1 MSAQTTRSGAAEGIL
16 SPGKLTRRQEKQELQ
31 HLNDRLANYI
41 ERVQYLE
48 ERNSSLTQEITT
60 TRESV
65 TREIDTVRSG
75 YEAEIADIRRLL
87 DLTAKEK
94 AQEQIGN
101 SKNATL
107 ASDYKAKWVFVLHW
121 PSISHT
127 EKFYGY
133 KNQP

>member
-1 MSAQTTRSGAAEGIL
+1 MSAEASRAGATSPLFESCM

-65 TREIDTVRSG
+65 TREIDVVKNS

-101 SKNATL
+101 SKNAALVT
-107 ASDYKAKWVFVLHW
+107 DYKSK
-121 PSISHT
+121 
-127 EKFYGY
+127 
-133 KNQP
+133 